1 MTTSGTAARWSWPV
15 EGEVAEAFSVEEL
28 TYNQA
33 MGDWRTHSGIDI
45 AAKVGDP
52 VAAAMDGTV
61 ISVKDDVM
69 LGKTVTIQ
77 TAEGLNTVYG
87 NLAEDLS
94 VTSGD
99 KVKAGQAIGKVGE
112 TAAGEQHDTAWL
124 HFAVEQDGKAV
135 DPMSYLK

>member
-1 MTTSGTAARWSWPV
+1 M
-15 EGEVAEAFSVEEL
+15 
-28 TYNQA
+28 
-33 MGDWRTHSGIDI
+33 
-45 AAKVGDP
+45 
-52 VAAAMDGTV
+52 AAAMDGTV

>member
-1 MTTSGTAARWSWPV
+1 
-15 EGEVAEAFSVEEL
+15 
-28 TYNQA
+28 

-94 VTSGD
+94 VTSRR
-99 KVKAGQAIGKVGE
+99 QGE
-112 TAAGEQHDTAWL
+112 GGPGHRQ
-124 HFAVEQDGKAV
+124 GG
-135 DPMSYLK
+135 